1 MALLFTIYL
10 FVVVALPLT
19 LGLIV
24 SYRGMP
30 RDRHCPQCGNE
41 TVQIR
46 TAITRAFALLL
57 PHLGFQMRWCGQ
69 CSWEGYARVKQTIVP
84 PVPQIAQSAVPL
96 PARGCRTEALRRLQ
110 VGGERWQVLLQCWH
124 EDDLYYGR
132 LLFVGPAGRTWTDAV
147 RPFTGATRSEV
158 RTQAGGLS
166 DGLLTYKLRELASD

>member
-30 RDRHCPQCGNE
+30 RERRCPQCGGE
-41 TVQIR
+41 TVQVR
-46 TAITRAFALLL
+46 NMTARVIAFVL
-57 PHLGFQMRWCGQ
+57 PRSFFQQRWCGQ
-69 CSWEGYARVKQTIVP
+69 CSWEGYARVKQTVVP
-84 PVPQIAQSAVPL
+84 PVPRIAQAAVRI

-132 LLFVGPAGRTWTDAV
+132 LLFVGPAGRTWTDGV
-147 RPFTGATRSEV
+147 QPFTGATRSDV